1 MLITNGYKMFGTV
14 VDDVSD
20 VAPQLGVGDCLTL
33 GSYVACLDSSSTP
46 VRLPMPWHVIER
58 QGNKLKLLSYFLL
71 ANMGYWDLRDEL
83 QNTYYRESFTEA
95 EKNAILTTEVTTMV
109 DGSPT
114 VTHDKLYV
122 PALEDIQDIP
132 DDLKV
137 GRLVDATKGDD
148 GVPVVNVSYCF
159 YWLRDPGDCEDEN
172 LIVQGF
178 ADSKL
183 YLDSANHESDEIGL
197 RAVMWVDATKLGD
210 LQFAMY

>member
-1 MLITNGYKMFGTV
+1 MLITNGFKMFGTV
-14 VDDVSD
+14 VDDVGD

-33 GSYVACLDSSSTP
+33 GSYVACLDSTSTP
-46 VRLPMPWHVIER
+46 VRFPMPWHVIER
-58 QGNKLKLLSYFLL
+58 QGNKLKLLSYFLF

-83 QNTYYRESFTEA
+83 DTYYHESFTEA
-95 EKNAILTTEVTTMV
+95 EKNAILTTEVITMV
-109 DGSPT
+109 DGSPA

-137 GRLVDATKGDD
+137 GRLVDATKGAD

-159 YWLRDPGDCEDEN
+159 YWLRDPGDYEDEN

-183 YLDSANHESDEIGL
+183 YLDSANHESDEVGL